1 MENIQTT
8 SKIMIDQ
15 LARDMESTKSKEQV
29 MLQGLLHDI
38 KKTLQKL
45 LALDPMFGS
54 HKRKSAMYLSNDVH
68 QAFNDVEQN
77 SIPQINRMIEIVDKL
92 ERDVL
97 ACIDRAKTL
106 IFSCKKCKTTESLAK
121 CIDENAKYATKI
133 LDKASQN
140 AQNSL
145 NEMESLKR
153 ETLDYHKAT
162 LQCISRRCRKN
173 SEKFLTHLN
182 NCVLSV
188 RNGKKGGSR

>member
-1 MENIQTT
+1 
-8 SKIMIDQ
+8 MIDQ
-15 LARDMESTKSKEQV
+15 LARDIESSKKNEQV
-29 MLQGLLHDI
+29 MLQGILQDI

-54 HKRKSAMYLSNDVH
+54 HKRKSAMYLSNKVH

-92 ERDVL
+92 ERDVSV
-97 ACIDRAKTL
+97 CIDRAKSL
-106 IFSCKKCKTTESLAK
+106 IFSCKKCKTAESLAK
-121 CIDENAKYATKI
+121 CIDENTKYATKI
-133 LDKASQN
+133 LDKASHN

-162 LQCISRRCRKN
+162 LHCISRRCRKD
-173 SEKFLTHLN
+173 SEKLLTHLN

-188 RNGKKGGSR
+188 KNGKKGGSR